1 MKGSSNRTS
10 TQNTTPGGAQLTPQS
25 VESVASKHKTD
36 NLAMEFQI
44 EESEGLGYGEEDEYN
59 EEPLQHEIIFDRDE
73 MLKQILTG
81 IGGEIDPEKHQSLD
95 GSMEDSDLGEE
106 AVRATIIR
114 MRNSGALI

>member
-1 MKGSSNRTS
+1 
-10 TQNTTPGGAQLTPQS
+10 
-25 VESVASKHKTD
+25 
-36 NLAMEFQI
+36 ME
-44 EESEGLGYGEEDEYN
+44 YGEEDEYN

-81 IGGEIDPEKHQSLD
+81 IGQEIDPEKPQSLD
-95 GSMEDSDLGEE
+95 GSLEDSDLGEE